1 MRTHYDRIRFFDDE
15 DKAIEYM
22 TMVNKARLASGNNHI
37 VVLTDGPED
46 NWAVM
51 EMEYAIDN
59 GFAYSWK
66 LR

>member
-1 MRTHYDRIRFFDDE
+1 MKSHCDRIRFFDDE
-15 DKAIEYM
+15 DTAIEYM
-22 TMVNKARLASGNNHI
+22 TMINKARLAAGNNHI

-46 NWAVM
+46 NYAVM